1 MPIRFRRR
9 EDGKREYDVF
19 VQDQP
24 RGRWQEAGRV
34 SGLGEPPGWIALG
47 KDADAWTEWKGTRRA
62 AVGDMAAG
70 RTFRTAQQEAAAGT
84 AERHARASE
93 ATSGGTAEDDYQAEA
108 G

>member
-1 MPIRFRRR
+1 MRIRFRRR

-34 SGLGEPPGWIALG
+34 SGLGEPPEWIALG
-47 KDADAWTEWKGTRRA
+47 KDADAWTEWKSTRRA
-62 AVGDMAAG
+62 AVADMVTG
-70 RTFRTAQQEAAAGT
+70 RTFRTAREDAAARA
-84 AERHARASE
+84 AERHARAS
-93 ATSGGTAEDDYQAEA
+93 AVTSGGTAQDDYQAEA

>member
-1 MPIRFRRR
+1 MRIRFRRH
-9 EDGKREYDVF
+9 EDGKREYDVL

-47 KDADAWTEWKGTRRA
+47 KNADAWTEWKSTRGA
-62 AVGDMAAG
+62 AVADMVAG
-70 RTFRTAQQEAAAGT
+70 RTFRTAREEAAAGM
-84 AERHARASE
+84 AERQARAS
-93 ATSGGTAEDDYQAEA
+93 AGTVGGTAEDDYQAEA